1 MLSSTASEAR
11 TRNIIVIIYLAL
23 TSTFLAE
30 IPIQLRYHVGKKKLN
45 QTNSNSSKRSTQKSR
60 YNDYVVWE
68 KNVRKTLGRLA
79 SIGCT
84 HFGVIIPSQQ
94 DHPGPLQK
102 MTIHLTIHVWCFLVP
117 VRHPDYPS
125 VLGSS
130 GGWSLGRKIVRD
142 AHVRFGVLGYFRG
155 CAVFLPIFGS
165 LLRCLAHEF
174 IAHILTSHVLMLC
187 ILCIPAD
194 TIPMAV
200 HWIPIFVG

>member
-1 MLSSTASEAR
+1 MIMLSSTASEAR

-60 YNDYVVWE
+60 YNDLCSVG

-94 DHPGPLQK
+94 DHPGSLQK
-102 MTIHLTIHVWCFLVP
+102 MTIHLTIHVWCFLLP

-130 GGWSLGRKIVRD
+130 GG
-142 AHVRFGVLGYFRG
+142 
-155 CAVFLPIFGS
+155 
-165 LLRCLAHEF
+165 
-174 IAHILTSHVLMLC
+174 
-187 ILCIPAD
+187 
-194 TIPMAV
+194 
-200 HWIPIFVG
+200 